1 MRRSVISK
9 LKYEH
14 REDDAP
20 KSHRRCKKEVERYP
34 EIHKAPC
41 QATCPRNS
49 NLVSLYEH
57 SPAVLVFTLLNRRN
71 IFFTEYYD

>member
-20 KSHRRCKKEVERYP
+20 KSHRRCEKEVERYP

-41 QATCPRNS
+41 QATCP
-49 NLVSLYEH
+49 
-57 SPAVLVFTLLNRRN
+57 
-71 IFFTEYYD
+71 